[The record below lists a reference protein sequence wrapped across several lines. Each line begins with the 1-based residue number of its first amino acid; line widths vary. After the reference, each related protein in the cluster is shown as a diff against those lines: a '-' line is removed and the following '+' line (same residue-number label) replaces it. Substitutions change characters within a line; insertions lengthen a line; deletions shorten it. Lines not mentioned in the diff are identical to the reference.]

1 MAICCVSEKIQTAHL
16 LNTPRALDFFAS
28 LHLTIFERPVNFEF
42 FNNPSMKNTS
52 RSFRLV
58 CSQDQVHDVEALL
71 HAEDF
76 RFDPH
81 PCFAQ
86 ARTLTAEPVPLGRSV
101 AARFGYIYI
110 QDKSS
115 MLPPLA
121 LAPRPGDRI
130 LDLCA
135 SPGSKTGILSQLV
148 GPSGLV
154 LANEPSP
161 DRLATLR
168 VNMRHL
174 GCFNVATCKYEG
186 QSLPLEND
194 SWPLILLDAPC
205 SGWGTVD
212 KNPKAAQMW
221 AGDKT
226 APLEALQRE
235 LLTKAADLLA
245 PGGRLLYSTCT
256 TNVRENETQ
265 VRFAMDRL
273 GLVPEPLTEFAGFSF
288 DPSLPGCLLVN
299 GEDSLAQGFF
309 LAALGKPGRET
320 KNSWPSRAE
329 LPGERI
335 SRQEF
340 SARTGLDTSWLP
352 EHCFLNVGG
361 RVYLILEQAATDLP
375 GELRWQGFAVG
386 KSAKDSIQADA
397 TLRMF
402 VPPRPDDKSLV
413 LERVQ
418 TIRELLSGQSL
429 PWTGTKKRL
438 AFYFRSLPLGFL
450 TIKGNRCLW
459 SDR

>member
-1 MAICCVSEKIQTAHL
+1 
-16 LNTPRALDFFAS
+16 
-28 LHLTIFERPVNFEF
+28 
-42 FNNPSMKNTS
+42 MKNTS

-58 CSQDQVHDVEALL
+58 CAQDQVHDVEALL
-71 HAEDF
+71 YAEGF

-81 PCFAQ
+81 PCFVL
-86 ARTLTAEPVPLGRSV
+86 ARTLTAEPMPLGRSV

-121 LAPRPGDRI
+121 LAPRPGDRV

-148 GPSGLV
+148 GPDGLV

-186 QSLPLEND
+186 QSLPLGHE
-194 SWPLILLDAPC
+194 SWPFILLDAPC

-221 AGDKT
+221 AGEKT

-235 LLTKAADLLA
+235 LLAKAAELLA

-256 TNVRENETQ
+256 TNVRENEEQ
-265 VRFAMDRL
+265 VRFAVDHL
-273 GLVPEPLTEFAGFSF
+273 GLVPEPLAEFAGFSF

-299 GEDSLAQGFF
+299 GQDSLAQGFF
-309 LAALGKPGRET
+309 LAALGKPGAKAHEARPA
-320 KNSWPSRAE
+320 KAQ
-329 LPGERI
+329 LPGERV
-335 SRQEF
+335 SREEF
-340 SARTGLDTSWLP
+340 SARTGLDTNWLP
-352 EHCFLNVGG
+352 EHSFLNVGG
-361 RVYLILEQAATDLP
+361 RVYLVLERAAAEFP
-375 GELRWQGFAVG
+375 GQLRWQGFAVG
-386 KSAKDSIQADA
+386 KSAKDSIQADPA
-397 TLRMF
+397 LRMF
-402 VPPRPDDKSLV
+402 VPPRPNEASLV
-413 LERVQ
+413 LDRVQ
-418 TIRELLSGQSL
+418 GIRELLSGQSL
-429 PWTGTKKRL
+429 PWTGSGKRL
-438 AFYFRSLPLGFL
+438 AFYFRNLPLGFL

>member
-1 MAICCVSEKIQTAHL
+1 MKKTA
-16 LNTPRALDFFAS
+16 
-28 LHLTIFERPVNFEF
+28 
-42 FNNPSMKNTS
+42 

-58 CSQDQVHDVEALL
+58 CAQDQTDDVEALL
-71 HAEDF
+71 HAEGF
-76 RFDPH
+76 RFEPH
-81 PCFAQ
+81 PCFAL
-86 ARTLTAEPVPLGRSV
+86 ARTLTAEPMPLGRSV

-121 LAPRPGDRI
+121 LAPKPGDKV
-130 LDLCA
+130 LDFCA

-148 GPSGLV
+148 GPTGLV

-221 AGDKT
+221 AGEKT
-226 APLEALQRE
+226 APLESLQRE
-235 LLTKAADLLA
+235 LLAKAADLLA

-256 TNVRENETQ
+256 TNVRENEEQ
-265 VRFAMDRL
+265 VRFAMESL
-273 GLVPEPLTEFAGFSF
+273 GLVSEPLTGFTGFTF

-309 LAALGKPGRET
+309 LAALGKPGTEA
-320 KNSWPSRAE
+320 PSKRTSKAE
-329 LPGERI
+329 LPGERV
-335 SRQEF
+335 SREEF

-361 RVYLILEQAATDLP
+361 RIYLILEQAATELP

-386 KSAKDSIQADA
+386 KSAKDSILADA

-402 VPPRPDDKSLV
+402 VPPAPDDKSLV

-429 PWTGTKKRL
+429 PWTGGKKRL
-438 AFYFRSLPLGFL
+438 AFYFRGLPLGFL

>member
-58 CSQDQVHDVEALL
+58 CAPDQIHDVEALL

-121 LAPRPGDRI
+121 LAPRPGDRV

-148 GPSGLV
+148 GPTGLV

-194 SWPLILLDAPC
+194 LWPLILLDAPC

-256 TNVRENETQ
+256 TNVRENEEQ

-320 KNSWPSRAE
+320 QSSRPLRPSCLGSGFRAKNFRPAPGWTRAGSR
-329 LPGERI
+329 
-335 SRQEF
+335 STV
-340 SARTGLDTSWLP
+340 S
-352 EHCFLNVGG
+352 
-361 RVYLILEQAATDLP
+361 
-375 GELRWQGFAVG
+375 
-386 KSAKDSIQADA
+386 
-397 TLRMF
+397 
-402 VPPRPDDKSLV
+402 
-413 LERVQ
+413 
-418 TIRELLSGQSL
+418 
-429 PWTGTKKRL
+429 
-438 AFYFRSLPLGFL
+438 
-450 TIKGNRCLW
+450 
-459 SDR
+459 

>member
-1 MAICCVSEKIQTAHL
+1 
-16 LNTPRALDFFAS
+16 
-28 LHLTIFERPVNFEF
+28 
-42 FNNPSMKNTS
+42 MKNTA

-58 CSQDQVHDVEALL
+58 CAPDQVFDAEALL
-71 HAEDF
+71 HAEGF
-76 RFDPH
+76 RFEAH
-81 PCFAQ
+81 PCHDL
-86 ARTLTAEPVPLGRSV
+86 ARTLTAEPMPLGRSV
-101 AARFGYIYI
+101 AARFGYVYI
-110 QDKSS
+110 QDRSS

-121 LAPRPGDRI
+121 LAPQPGDRV
-130 LDLCA
+130 LDMCA

-174 GCFNVATCKYEG
+174 GCFNVATCRYEG
-186 QSLPLEND
+186 QALPLEND

-212 KNPKAAQMW
+212 KNPRAAQMW
-221 AGDKT
+221 AGEKT
-226 APLEALQRE
+226 APLETLQRE
-235 LLTKAADLLA
+235 LLSRATDLLA

-256 TNVRENETQ
+256 TNVRENEDQ
-265 VRFAMDRL
+265 VRFAMDSL
-273 GLVPEPLTEFAGFSF
+273 GLTPEPLSEFEGFSF

-299 GEDSLAQGFF
+299 GEGSLAQGFF
-309 LAALGKPGRET
+309 LAALKKPGVKTEPQR
-320 KNSWPSRAE
+320 RARAV
-329 LPGERI
+329 LPGEQV

-340 SARTGLDTSWLP
+340 SARTGLDTSRLP

-361 RVYLILEQAATDLP
+361 RLYLILEQAAANLP
-375 GELRWQGFAVG
+375 EELRWQGFAVG
-386 KSAKDSIQADA
+386 KTARESILPDA

-402 VPPRPDDKSLV
+402 VPPKPDDGSLV
-413 LERVQ
+413 LQRVE

-429 PWTGTKKRL
+429 PWTGARKRL
-438 AFYFRSLPLGFL
+438 AFYFRGLPLGFL
-450 TIKGNRCLW
+450 TVKGNRCLW